1 MPSFEVLLVLGIIG
15 FYFYD
20 AFMLLSLNELILL
33 KSSKSWSYKFPT
45 LGFQLLRKFPFVPN
59 LLTPNVALFKVMW
72 PTKDDHLD
80 LKALDVFIKSLIPI
94 QITEIILFFLIL
106 ICLPIVAF
114 IYGSGVK
121 LLIVFSA
128 VYVLIVGA
136 LIYIFTQKN
145 NLQLTN
151 NKFVSIAFESIVCP
165 PFALN
170 MVRKITLNYSIPT
183 DPYIFSKKMFD
194 ENSCDLFITNL
205 CKLIEE
211 NMKFFEED
219 SHRYIELSE
228 YLCLIKSE
236 KEN

>member
-1 MPSFEVLLVLGIIG
+1 MII
-15 FYFYD
+15 FSTIY
-20 AFMLLSLNELILL
+20 
-33 KSSKSWSYKFPT
+33 
-45 LGFQLLRKFPFVPN
+45 
-59 LLTPNVALFKVMW
+59 
-72 PTKDDHLD
+72 
-80 LKALDVFIKSLIPI
+80 
-94 QITEIILFFLIL
+94 
-106 ICLPIVAF
+106 IVIAS
-114 IYGSGVK
+114 I
-121 LLIVFSA
+121 
-128 VYVLIVGA
+128 